1 MTISPLLLERA
12 VVDATVAL
20 AWFLPGP
27 RSIAAHHLMNEA
39 GELLST
45 DVMLSDVARALR
57 QRVETGDMVAE
68 DAQSLLESVQ
78 TSPVM
83 LRLSAPFL
91 NRGLEIALAA
101 GVDPGLGVHL
111 ALAERMEAV
120 LVTDD
125 QVALA
130 RLRSSEHQAK
140 ALLWLGD
147 VV

>member
-1 MTISPLLLERA
+1 MTISPLLLERV

-39 GELLST
+39 RELLSS
-45 DVMLSDVARALR
+45 DVMLSDVARAL
-57 QRVETGDMVAE
+57 QRRVAAGDMVAD

-91 NRGLEIALAA
+91 NRGLEIALSA

-111 ALAERMEAV
+111 ALAERTEAA

-125 QVALA
+125 QATLA
-130 RLRSSEHQAK
+130 RLRAFDHQAR